1 MIKLFQLERTW
12 GIPNLSHFCCK
23 IETYLRMADIEYEV
37 ITTLPLFAPKGKLP
51 YVEDGENKVA
61 DSSFIVDYL
70 KRTRG
75 DPLDQHLSAGQRAE
89 MLAMQRLFEEHLFW
103 VTMFSR
109 WGDYSVQNWHAN
121 KKAIFSV
128 MPPLIRDVAA
138 AYYRHRIKK
147 QIHGHGMGR
156 HSADEIFLLGIKDL
170 DAVSDYL
177 ADKPWFMGE
186 KPTSLDACA
195 FGFLI
200 DTLGCPIESPVK
212 AHALSKPN
220 LVQFCQRV
228 MEDYY
233 PEFDTLSLS

>member
-1 MIKLFQLERTW
+1 
-12 GIPNLSHFCCK
+12 
-23 IETYLRMADIEYEV
+23 MADIEYEA

-51 YVEDGENKVA
+51 YIEDGESEVA

-70 KRTRG
+70 KQTRG
-75 DPLDQHLSAGQRAE
+75 DPLDQHLTAGQRAE

-109 WGDYSVQNWHAN
+109 WGDYNQQNWRTN
-121 KKAIFSV
+121 KEAIFSV

-138 AYYRHRIKK
+138 TYYRYRIKQ
-147 QIHGHGMGR
+147 QIHGHGIGR

-220 LVQFCQRV
+220 LVQFCQQV